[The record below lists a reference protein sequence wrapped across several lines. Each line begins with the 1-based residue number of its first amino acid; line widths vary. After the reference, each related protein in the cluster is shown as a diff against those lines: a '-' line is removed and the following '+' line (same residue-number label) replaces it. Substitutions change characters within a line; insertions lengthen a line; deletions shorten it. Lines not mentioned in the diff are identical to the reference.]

1 MKARDVTVCLPNS
14 PSPLTQSVVSVT
26 HAGGMELNPT
36 ENVQNFPL
44 ATLNTAVDKSPF
56 GSRFQYQDKTPLP
69 RVFTGPFARPSK
81 PCPRFEKGS
90 LIDIYA

>member
-14 PSPLTQSVVSVT
+14 LSPLTQFVLSVT
-26 HAGGMELNPT
+26 NACAMELNPT

-56 GSRFQYQDKTPLP
+56 GSGFQCQEKTRLP
-69 RVFTGPFARPSK
+69 RVFTAPFARPSK
-81 PCPRFEKGS
+81 PSSRFEKGS
-90 LIDIYA
+90 LIDIYV